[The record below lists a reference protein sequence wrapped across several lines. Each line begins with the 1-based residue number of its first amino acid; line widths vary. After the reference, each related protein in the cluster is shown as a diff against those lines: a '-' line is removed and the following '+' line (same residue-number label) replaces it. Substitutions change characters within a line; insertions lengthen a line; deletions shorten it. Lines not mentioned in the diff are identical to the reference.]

1 MAIPHAQPARSQ
13 GLRQTAR
20 FLAACA
26 AASLLFSPSPA
37 SARPAPD
44 TPDWW
49 THATFYEIFV
59 RSFADAAHGPLARD
73 GKGDL
78 QGLIDHLDYLN
89 DGNPS
94 SGKSLGVTALWL
106 MPVQPSPSYHG
117 YDVTSYR
124 AVNPDYGDVALMRRL
139 VREAHRRGMRVI
151 VDFVLNHAS
160 SEHPLFRQALASP
173 GSPARAM
180 FRFAKAPEQAAGP
193 WGETVWHPGGGA
205 FYYGVFSPAMPDWNF
220 RDPAVTEHHRRAAR
234 FWLDD
239 VGVDGLRLDAVRYFY
254 EDGNQLQDTPETRAW
269 LRAFTD
275 YCHRIRPGSFVVGEC
290 YADSPTIASYQN
302 AGACDS
308 LFEFDLAHATLEAVA
323 KDDPGILSSALAET
337 RGLDHDSARWSIFLA
352 NHDQERTLTQLGGDR
367 AKARLAAELE
377 FSLPGV
383 PFIYYGEEIGMQG
396 AKPDPDL
403 RTPMQWTSAKPNAGF
418 TAPDVR
424 PWHPVNA
431 DAARVN
437 VAGEEAAP
445 GSLLSLYKH
454 LIRMNA
460 ASPAL
465 RHGRPLP
472 LAGGAPGVYAE
483 FREAGSDAVLVVAN
497 LTAKPVPCPAF
508 SLSSSGLCTGVR
520 ATEVL
525 QGAAVSAPALA
536 PGGGF
541 QDWRPLPSLAAET
554 AYVVRFMGPAAD
566 SAP

>member
-1 MAIPHAQPARSQ
+1 MAIPHAQTARSH
-13 GLRQTAR
+13 GLRHTAR

-37 SARPAPD
+37 SARPDPD

-78 QGLIDHLDYLN
+78 QGLIDHIDYLN
-89 DGNPS
+89 DGNPAS
-94 SGKSLGVTALWL
+94 EKSLGVTALWL

-117 YDVTSYR
+117 YDVTNYR

-234 FWLDD
+234 FWLVD

-275 YCHRIRPGSFVVGEC
+275 YCHRIRPGSFIVGEC

-323 KDDPGILSSALAET
+323 KGDPGILSSALAET

-383 PFIYYGEEIGMQG
+383 PFVYYGEEIGMRG

-403 RTPMQWTSAKPNAGF
+403 RTPMQWTAAVPNAGF

-431 DAARVN
+431 DFAHVN
-437 VAGEEAAP
+437 VAREESSP
-445 GSLLSLYKH
+445 DSLLSLYKR

-472 LAGGAPGVYAE
+472 LSGGAPGVYAE
-483 FREAGSDAVLVVAN
+483 FREVGGDAVLVVAN
-497 LTAKPVPCPAF
+497 LTAKPVACPAF
-508 SLSSSGLCTGVR
+508 SLASSGLCTGVR
-520 ATEVL
+520 AAEVL

-541 QDWRPLPSLAAET
+541 SDWRPLPSLAAES
-554 AYVVRFMGPAAD
+554 AYVVRFTGPAAG

>member
-1 MAIPHAQPARSQ
+1 MASLYPSHSGSPTTRFASHTL
-13 GLRQTAR
+13 GLI
-20 FLAACA
+20 A
-26 AASLLFSPSPA
+26 AAALILA
-37 SARPAPD
+37 SCKAAPNPD
-44 TPDWW
+44 TLRPHWW
-49 THATFYEIFV
+49 KHATFYEIFV
-59 RSFADAAHGPLARD
+59 RSFADASHGPLARD

-117 YDVTSYR
+117 YDVTDYR
-124 AVNPDYGDVALMRRL
+124 AVNPDYGDIPLMKRL
-139 VREAHRRGMRVI
+139 VAEAHRRGIRVI

-160 SEHPLFRQALASP
+160 SQHPLFKQAVADPS
-173 GSPARAM
+173 SPARAM
-180 FRFAKAPEQAAGP
+180 FRFARAPEQAAGP
-193 WGETVWHPGGGA
+193 WGQTVWHPAGGS
-205 FYYGVFSPAMPDWNF
+205 FYYGVFTAEMPDWNF

-239 VGVDGLRLDAVRYFY
+239 IGVDGLRLDAVRYFY

-275 YCHRIRPGSFVVGEC
+275 YCHRIKPGSFVVGEC

-308 LFEFDLAHATLEAVA
+308 LFEFDLAHATIQAV
-323 KDDPGILSSALAET
+323 KDGDPKVLASALSKV
-337 RGLDHDSARWSIFLA
+337 RRLDHDSARWSIFLA

-383 PFIYYGEEIGMQG
+383 PFVYYGEEIGMQG

-403 RTPMQWTSAKPNAGF
+403 RTPMQWTSAAPNAGF
-418 TAPDVR
+418 TAPGVK
-424 PWHPVNA
+424 PWHPVNS
-431 DAARVN
+431 DATRVN
-437 VAGEEAAP
+437 VAREESSP
-445 GSLLSLYKH
+445 SSLLSLYKR

-460 ASPAL
+460 SSPAL
-465 RHGRPLP
+465 RRGRPLP
-472 LAGGAPGVYAE
+472 LSGGAPGVYAE
-483 FREAGSDAVLVVAN
+483 FREIDGDAALVVAN
-497 LTAKPVPCPAF
+497 LRSKPVECPAL
-508 SLSSSGLCTGVR
+508 SLASSGLCTGVH

-525 QGAAVSAPALA
+525 QGVPVTTPAVT

-541 QDWRPLPSLAAET
+541 RDWSPLASLAAET
-554 AYVVRFMGPAAD
+554 AYVIRFSGPAAG